1 MTSSLE
7 PPGEKY
13 FQTVIKN
20 LAEKLVEKI
29 TPPIS
34 LVWQKH
40 VLPVFG
46 IGTLVGCWTAGEVSV
61 TSRNTYWD
69 TCARVLLAGKI
80 KATSESTGSTK
91 SVGIAKVWAE
101 TARVLKEHN
110 LVSFDLIGAEVFDKC
125 TEEWCS
131 CQ

>member
-13 FQTVIKN
+13 FQTVIKKN

-80 KATSESTGSTK
+80 KATSESTE
-91 SVGIAKVWAE
+91 VQ
-101 TARVLKEHN
+101 RVLG
-110 LVSFDLIGAEVFDKC
+110 L
-125 TEEWCS
+125 
-131 CQ
+131 